1 MNVLLYEHY
10 LQVAI
15 TSPVVQL
22 IAYPLGTGWEK
33 FMPNARIFGVE
44 LNPGPFNKKEHTLIT
59 MMAAAGTSISYS
71 ISILI
76 AQQIFYGQSWGWG
89 FQILLIMSTQAMG
102 FGLAG
107 VMRRFLIWPAAMVVS
122 EPNRVLCDKLSPA
135 CRQNNKP
142 DVLLTLFTV
151 ARDSHHLLRHGRSAL
166 QRFCRPSPR
175 LDDGPIQVLH
185 DRCRRYFHLVL
196 DSQHHCPIC
205 R

>member
-10 LQVAI
+10 LAVSI

-22 IAYPLGTGWEK
+22 IAYPMGTAWEK
-33 FMPNARIFGVE
+33 YMPDRMFLGLR

-59 MMAAAGTSISYS
+59 MMAAAGTSISYA

-76 AQQIFYGQSWGWG
+76 AQQIFYGQMWGWG

-122 EPNRVLCDKLSPA
+122 KIPKSF
-135 CRQNNKP
+135 
-142 DVLLTLFTV
+142 LFI
-151 ARDSHHLLRHGRSAL
+151 RLR
-166 QRFCRPSPR
+166 
-175 LDDGPIQVLH
+175 ILH
-185 DRCRRYFHLVL
+185 PKF
-196 DSQHHCPIC
+196 
-205 R
+205 

>member
-10 LQVAI
+10 LQVSI

-22 IAYPLGTGWEK
+22 IAYPLGTAWAK
-33 FMPNARIFGVE
+33 FMPNARIFGAQ

-59 MMAAAGTSISYS
+59 MMAAAGTTISYA

-76 AQQIFYGQSWGWG
+76 AQQIFYGQAWGWG

-122 EPNRVLCDKLSPA
+122 SPLPPHFWSPNLRPV
-135 CRQNNKP
+135 CRHKRQ
-142 DVLLTLFTV
+142 
-151 ARDSHHLLRHGRSAL
+151 A
-166 QRFCRPSPR
+166 
-175 LDDGPIQVLH
+175 
-185 DRCRRYFHLVL
+185 
-196 DSQHHCPIC
+196 
-205 R
+205 

>member
-10 LQVAI
+10 LQVSI

-22 IAYPLGTGWEK
+22 IAYPLGTAWEK
-33 FMPNARIFGVE
+33 FMPKARIFGVE

-59 MMAAAGTSISYS
+59 MMAAAGTTISYS

-122 EPNRVLCDKLSPA
+122 KPPSHIAATSPQLVRS
-135 CRQNNKP
+135 C
-142 DVLLTLFTV
+142 VFEHMLTL
-151 ARDSHHLLRHGRSAL
+151 
-166 QRFCRPSPR
+166 
-175 LDDGPIQVLH
+175 
-185 DRCRRYFHLVL
+185 
-196 DSQHHCPIC
+196 
-205 R
+205 

>member
-10 LQVAI
+10 LQVSI

-22 IAYPLGTGWEK
+22 IAYPLGTAWEK
-33 FMPNARIFGVE
+33 FMPKARIFGAE

-59 MMAAAGTSISYS
+59 MMAAAGTTISYS

-122 EPNRVLCDKLSPA
+122 KPPSHVAAASPQLV
-135 CRQNNKP
+135 RNY
-142 DVLLTLFTV
+142 VFEHLLTLWIV
-151 ARDSHHLLRHGRSAL
+151 ASHTHHLLCHGWSAL
-166 QRFCRPSPR
+166 QR
-175 LDDGPIQVLH
+175 LW
-185 DRCRRYFHLVL
+185 
-196 DSQHHCPIC
+196 
-205 R
+205 